1 MSKRA
6 QHHAE
11 LIKGLANQT
20 REPQLDA
27 LREPQPDAP
36 REPCRM
42 LNEAQ
47 LLEIVPFGRTT
58 LFALVKKDAF
68 PRPIYAS
75 PGRRFWFA
83 SDVARWQA
91 ALREHDHFNPERPR
105 RGGRRKANVISGA
118 ISQ

>member
-1 MSKRA
+1 MSNG
-6 QHHAE
+6 
-11 LIKGLANQT
+11 LIHKECLVAK
-20 REPQLDA
+20 EA
-27 LREPQPDAP
+27 LRSNA
-36 REPCRM
+36 
-42 LNEAQ
+42 A
-47 LLEIVPFGRTT
+47 
-58 LFALVKKDAF
+58 LFAMIKRGAF